1 MNASRS
7 GVSPGL
13 QLTSRR
19 EALMLL
25 LFIRIMVEKKNIYIY
40 ILEYISE
47 YILESYKNQ
56 TITARQLL
64 SFFYHVQNNESKRS
78 RVNI

>member
-1 MNASRS
+1 MNGSRS

-40 ILEYISE
+40 
-47 YILESYKNQ
+47 
-56 TITARQLL
+56 
-64 SFFYHVQNNESKRS
+64 
-78 RVNI
+78 